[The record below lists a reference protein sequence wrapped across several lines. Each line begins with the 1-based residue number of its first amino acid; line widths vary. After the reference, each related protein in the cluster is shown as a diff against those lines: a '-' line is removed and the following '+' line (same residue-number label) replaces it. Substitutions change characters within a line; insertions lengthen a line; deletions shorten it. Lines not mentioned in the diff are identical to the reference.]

1 MIKLITF
8 DLDNT
13 LWHADPVLIRA
24 EQRLYDWL
32 KENCPKLTDKY
43 SKESMGQFKTN
54 VAKAKPELTHK
65 VSALRLESIKLS
77 LLDVGYDEK
86 NAILQAKRAFEIFHQ
101 ARQQVRFFD
110 HTLHVLNELKKYYR
124 LAALT
129 NGNAD
134 VSVIGLDRYFE
145 FSLSAETVG
154 KQKPAPDM
162 FLMALDRAKVNA
174 EEVVHIGDHPE
185 HDIMGGNQAG
195 FHTIWVNFKA
205 ANWSDMAP
213 SISPPAAEANCLSE
227 IPSLVAQISEGRVK

>member
-32 KENCPKLTDKY
+32 KSNCPELTDKH
-43 SKESMGQFKTN
+43 SKESMRQFKAN
-54 VAKAKPELTHK
+54 VAKANPALKHK
-65 VSALRLESIKLS
+65 VSALRLEAIKLS
-77 LLDVGYDEK
+77 LQDVGYDEK
-86 NAILQAKRAFEIFHQ
+86 SAMLQAQRAFEVFHW
-101 ARQQVRFFD
+101 ARQQVNFFD

-145 FSLSAETVG
+145 FSLSAESVG

-162 FLMALDRAKVNA
+162 FLMALDHANVAA

-185 HDIMGGNQAG
+185 HDIMGANRVG
-195 FHTIWVNFKA
+195 FHTIWVNFEA
-205 ANWSDMAP
+205 ANWSDIAP
-213 SISPPAAEANCLSE
+213 SLSPPTAEANCLSE
-227 IPSLVAQISEGRVK
+227 IPKLVAQIAEGSYK